1 MPKIFIVK
9 NVTLLRVNK
18 VIGRNI
24 FPHGNIKWK
33 QMEAKKMPNMYVRYA
48 VKNMCVEV
56 VIGSIKKNVL
66 RLAISNKIRDKLIQ

>member
-9 NVTLLRVNK
+9 NVTLVRANK

-33 QMEAKKMPNMYVRYA
+33 QMEAKKMPNMYARYA
-48 VKNMCVEV
+48 AKNM
-56 VIGSIKKNVL
+56 
-66 RLAISNKIRDKLIQ
+66 